1 MVASQATL
9 QRPEPVEAKM
19 LALCLTLRGLD
30 SARTCR
36 MMGLEAMGMLSVLL
50 TPVLQL
56 LARPATHPFIKADL
70 LVT

>member
-1 MVASQATL
+1 
-9 QRPEPVEAKM
+9 M